1 MTRPP
6 KPRIVKPRLVW
17 KFNKSK
23 EVWQPYYRITWTENG
38 KPKQRVILLKWK
50 GDPKELDTLYWACQA
65 GRHEKQQKTEK
76 YTWQS
81 LVEAWRTDKRIQ
93 SKLSD
98 GTKSSYRRSMD
109 DLLLKNSAKDV
120 RRTTRQGLR
129 KVHDALADTP
139 RKADKRLQ
147 TVSLLWNYA
156 ANKLDWPLGPN
167 PAAGIEH
174 FGKQREFEPW
184 PEWMVAKLADAPDT
198 VRIAAE
204 LILGTGQRPNAA
216 IQMEHKQ
223 FRGEWMDVLD
233 EKSNEL
239 FETYCPSDLRDYV
252 ATLPKTG
259 KHVLAKNLSQ
269 PLGYNA
275 VEKAFRAWR
284 KDLGPKAKPFVLHG
298 LRKLAIIRLAEAG
311 CSDAEIQ
318 AVTNQSAEM
327 VAYYR
332 RKADRRRLS
341 KAAQTRRI

>member
-1 MTRPP
+1 MNRPP
-6 KPRIVKPRLVW
+6 KPRITKPRLVW

-23 EVWQPYYRITWTENG
+23 WIWEPYYRVTWTENG
-38 KPKQRVILLKWK
+38 KEKQRTILLKWQ
-50 GDPKELDTLYWACQA
+50 GDPEELDSLYWACQS
-65 GRHEKQQKTEK
+65 GRHDKQKKTEK
-76 YTWQS
+76 YTWQA
-81 LVEAWRTDKRIQ
+81 LVETWRSDPRIQ
-93 SKLSD
+93 NKLSD
-98 GTKSSYRRSMD
+98 GTKRSYRRAMD
-109 DLLLKNSAKDV
+109 DLLEKNSGKDV

-129 KVHDALADTP
+129 KVHDALAETP

-167 PAAGIEH
+167 PASGIDH
-174 FGKQREFEPW
+174 FGRQREYEPW
-184 PEWMVAKLADAPDT
+184 PDWMVKKLVDAPAI
-198 VRIAAE
+198 VRTAAE

-216 IQMEHKQ
+216 IQMERKQ

-233 EKSNEL
+233 EKADEL
-239 FETYCPSDLRDYV
+239 FETYCPDDLREYLS
-252 ATLPKTG
+252 TLPKSG
-259 KHVLAKNLSQ
+259 KYVLAKNLNE

-275 VEKAFRAWR
+275 IEKAFRAWR
-284 KDLGPKAKPFVLHG
+284 KNLGTKAKPYVLHG
-298 LRKLAIIRLAEAG
+298 LRKLAIVRLAEAG

-332 RKADRRRLS
+332 KKADRRRLS